1 MGKIKKSMPSRN
13 QASKLLGYSTGILM
27 TLFAPSLIAQ
37 EVQTAIDSKNESN
50 DLEVIEVTGIRGSLE
65 SALNTKREAES
76 IVDAISAEDI
86 DSLPAL
92 DLGEALQAIPG
103 VQLNTED
110 GSRNSE
116 INLRGLPGGYAK
128 VTAEGQSFSTPSRS
142 LGVVGNSN
150 PFGAFEASVFDGVT
164 VIKAPT
170 ADIQEGGIGGVIDKK
185 LQRALGKKDGRYSVS
200 VGTRY
205 EELAENFDNTFRLS
219 ASKHLIKDK
228 LGVAF
233 KVAASEQNF
242 RRDTANFTQYTQLNN
257 VENNSIDYTTFI
269 SPEDLNAYK
278 AQYGINDPLAIV
290 KVISRA
296 GQVTENSRG
305 DRISATGNIEFQ
317 ATDELK
323 IGANFLYTKRDLG
336 ESNMEDVQFSIG
348 RDDRNGNDAQ
358 RVTPLGAPI
367 QLSANANPAYN
378 PDIHNPDLATIPV
391 YAVTHAAFTNV
402 SWAPANRLT
411 STSEEAKGVF
421 LYADYIT
428 ENWHIDGTV
437 SVSEADSE
445 GINTGLDVRHTQ
457 KRTNQTYTDLDS
469 GERLNFAA
477 TGINGV
483 INTGNGNLSN
493 ASASITGFEDYVYS
507 DVNGVLSQVNPE
519 TGELVY
525 DLGENSWQ
533 RFANGWSA
541 IPLTAFSSRLDP
553 KLNPGDINDFP
564 ADYFTPAPAELTPEQ
579 LAALTPDEMAARQ
592 EQIDQRAEEIAQIGG
607 KSLDY
612 FVNGRVLRPTREFES
627 GELNFNRFVDL
638 GNDKLTLTNIKF
650 GARHSRETLVVEDLR
665 VGGGGANLSQ
675 LNRDVI
681 FKDRLSS
688 DDQTVYFNGDYPGY
702 YGTGEGWAVLDSR
715 NLATLVQDGLQP
727 LDPNTGEPIEDYD
740 TADPTGFPVKL
751 ENATTSPAFGL
762 NQFYRNNFSAD
773 QAINAIYLMGKFEG
787 EIGSIYYSG
796 NAGIRYIQTTNDVVG
811 QGFDDEGKGIAV
823 LVETDYNNTL
833 PSFNAAF
840 ELTDDIVL
848 RTAYS
853 KALVRPNLLSQTPSP
868 RLDNGRSTVNLE
880 NAKAEVL
887 PYTSQNYDLS
897 LAWYNRDGSAISL
910 GMFVKDIEGQIQTRT
925 ICPIGDEAR
934 WDVGELELIE
944 DGSANGLCQEVGE
957 FETDQGDIIT
967 NRRVNIRET
976 FNSDIPIKVTGY
988 ELAIQQK
995 LDFLP
1000 YPWNGFGGVFN
1011 FTKVDLDEGG
1021 GQPMTRI
1028 APYSGNLIGYYENDG
1043 FSIRLAYNWQDE
1055 KLLSA
1060 GGTTNFLGSDA
1071 RTQTAGGRL
1080 DLSASYRIT
1089 KKLRVNL
1096 RAFNLNNRQEYEYI
1110 GGNDKAISRVRY
1122 AGRIYTANVTYSF

>member
-1 MGKIKKSMPSRN
+1 MGKNTKITSDVSHS
-13 QASKLLGYSTGILM
+13 SKLLGYSTGVILA
-27 TLFAPSLIAQ
+27 LFTPSLIAQ
-37 EVQTAIDSKNESN
+37 EVQSAIEKNTQEINQLNNKPIIDES
-50 DLEVIEVTGIRGSLE
+50 EVEVVEVSGVRGALE
-65 SALNTKREAES
+65 SALNVKREADS
-76 IVDAISAEDI
+76 IVDAISAQDI

-103 VQLNTED
+103 IQLNTED

-128 VTAEGQSFSTPSRS
+128 VTAEGQSFATPSRS

-200 VGTRY
+200 LGTRY
-205 EELAENFDNTFRLS
+205 EELAENFDNTLRLS

-228 LGVAF
+228 LAIAF

-257 VENNSIDYTTFI
+257 VENNAIDYTSFI
-269 SPEDLNAYK
+269 SADDLNAYK
-278 AQYGINDPLAIV
+278 AQYGITDPLSII
-290 KVISRA
+290 KVIGKA

-317 ATDELK
+317 ATDDLK

-348 RDDRNGNDAQ
+348 SNDRNGNDAQ

-367 QLSANANPAYN
+367 QLSNNANPEYDSA
-378 PDIHNPDLATIPV
+378 IHHPDLATIPV
-391 YAVTHAAFTNV
+391 YAVTHAEFTNV

-411 STSEEAKGVF
+411 SSTEEAKGVF

-428 ENWHIDGTV
+428 DNWHVDGTV
-437 SVSEADSE
+437 SVSEANSE
-445 GINTGLDVRHTQ
+445 GINTGLDIRHTQ
-457 KRTNQTYTDLDS
+457 KRTNQRYTDLDS
-469 GERLNFAA
+469 GETLNFAP

-483 INTGNGNLSN
+483 INTGNGDLSN
-493 ASASITGFEDYVYS
+493 AFASISGFNDFVYS
-507 DVNGVLSQVNPE
+507 DVNGLFSQVNPE
-519 TGELVY
+519 TGELIY
-525 DLGENSWQ
+525 DLGENSWR

-553 KLNPGDINDFP
+553 KLNPGDLSQLP
-564 ADYFTPAPAELTPEQ
+564 EDYFTNRTDGLTPENF
-579 LAALTPDEMAARQ
+579 
-592 EQIDQRAEEIAQIGG
+592 GG
-607 KSLDY
+607 KSVDY
-612 FVNGRVLRPTREFES
+612 FVNGRVLRPTRDFES
-627 GELNFNRFVDL
+627 AELNFDRLVDI
-638 GNDKLTLTNIKF
+638 GNDNFNLTSIKF
-650 GARHSRETLVVEDLR
+650 GGRHSREKLVVEDLR
-665 VGGGGANLSQ
+665 VGGGGINLSQ

-681 FKDRLSS
+681 FRDGLSS
-688 DDQTVYFNGDYPGY
+688 DDQTVYFNGDYPGH

-715 NLATLVQDGLQP
+715 NLATLVQDGLLP
-727 LDPNTGEPIEDYD
+727 LDPETGQPVEDYD
-740 TADPTGFPVKL
+740 LADPTGFPVKL
-751 ENATTSPAFGL
+751 ENASTSPAFGL
-762 NQFYRNNFSAD
+762 NQYFRNNFSAD
-773 QAINAIYLMGKFEG
+773 QAINAVYLMGKFEG
-787 EIGSIYYSG
+787 EIGNIYYSG
-796 NAGIRYIQTTNDVVG
+796 NAGIRYVETTNDVIG

-823 LVETDYNNTL
+823 LVETDYENAL

-848 RTAYS
+848 RAAYS

-868 RLDNGRSTVNLE
+868 RNDNGRSTVRLE
-880 NAKAEVL
+880 NAKAEVE

-897 LAWYNRDGSAISL
+897 LAWYNRKGSAISL
-910 GMFVKDIEGQIQTRT
+910 GMFVKDIEGQIQTQT
-925 ICPIGDEAR
+925 VCPIGDEAR
-934 WDVGELELIE
+934 WDVGALELIE
-944 DGSANGLCQEVGE
+944 DGSTNGLCQEVGE
-957 FETDQGDIIT
+957 FETEQGDIVS
-967 NRRVNIRET
+967 NRPVIIRET

-988 ELAIQQK
+988 ELAVQQN

-1011 FTKVDLDEGG
+1011 FTKIDLDEGG

-1080 DLSASYRIT
+1080 DLATSYKIS
-1089 KKLRVNL
+1089 KALRVNF

-1110 GGNDKAISRVRY
+1110 GGNEKAISRIRY
-1122 AGRIYTANVTYSF
+1122 AGRIYTANITYSF